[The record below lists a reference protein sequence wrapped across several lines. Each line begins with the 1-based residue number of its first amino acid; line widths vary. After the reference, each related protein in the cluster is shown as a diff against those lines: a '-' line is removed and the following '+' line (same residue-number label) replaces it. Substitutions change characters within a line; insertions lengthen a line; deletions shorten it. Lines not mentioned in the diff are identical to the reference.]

1 MSIDFALTLIA
12 LLLSFWALTWAR
24 RAATAAERIAVA
36 AEKNALAAER
46 SAMAARRAADAAEY
60 SAVTARTSGGNG
72 SAATVDDAVHS
83 RGARIDAIVKE
94 LIQTWTRDASAWP
107 LVESNTGLADDEVE
121 EMIRKAFHLM
131 GRTEGEAK
139 QHAVAVL
146 NLRHDQ
152 KRQLSL

>member
-1 MSIDFALTLIA
+1 MSIDLALTLIA

-24 RAATAAERIAVA
+24 RAATAAERTAIA

-60 SAVTARTSGGNG
+60 SAVATRTSARTSG
-72 SAATVDDAVHS
+72 APPAVDDAARA

-94 LIQTWTRDASAWP
+94 LIETWTRDASAWP
-107 LVESNTGLADDEVE
+107 LVESNTELADDEVE

-131 GRTEGEAK
+131 GRSEGEAK
-139 QHAVAVL
+139 QHSVAVL

-152 KRQLSL
+152 RR

>member
-1 MSIDFALTLIA
+1 MSIDLALTLIA

-24 RAATAAERIAVA
+24 RAATSAERTAIA

-60 SAVTARTSGGNG
+60 SVVHARTSSGADG
-72 SAATVDDAVHS
+72 SPVVDDAM
-83 RGARIDAIVKE
+83 RARDARIDAIVKE
-94 LIQTWTRDASAWP
+94 LIATWTRDASAWP
-107 LVESNTGLADDEVE
+107 LVESNTALADDEVE

-131 GRTEGEAK
+131 GRSEGEAK
-139 QHAVAVL
+139 QHSVAVL

-152 KRQLSL
+152 KR